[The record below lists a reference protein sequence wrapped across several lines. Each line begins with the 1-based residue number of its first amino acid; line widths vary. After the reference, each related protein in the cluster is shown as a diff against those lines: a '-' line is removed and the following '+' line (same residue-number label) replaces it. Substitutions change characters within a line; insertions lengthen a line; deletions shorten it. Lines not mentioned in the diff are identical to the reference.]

1 MGVCCEREKK
11 VRTSFENHALS
22 SFQVS
27 LRALRGGEGEG
38 AHRRVGK
45 GEGAQ
50 RRGEDGEGARGG
62 IARVDVCA
70 CCEAISSIQPQALDS
85 DCS

>member
-1 MGVCCEREKK
+1 MGVWCEREKK

-38 AHRRVGK
+38 ALKRGGEGEDAQRRVGK
-45 GEGAQ
+45 
-50 RRGEDGEGARGG
+50 GEGARGG
-62 IARVDVCA
+62 IARGGVCA
-70 CCEAISSIQPQALDS
+70 CREAISSIQPQALDS